1 MTGLESVLATY
12 INVVEQALRYLSRYF
27 RTVRLGPVSIELRT
41 AAEREFGQTIEKIA
55 RAQENLTEA
64 IAAIDDVKTKYTDEK
79 TRLDELIA
87 QVRIKR
93 AEYERAA
100 QDLVRTKEL
109 LAEDQERLRRLLG
122 LNDRRSKIVGFI
134 SGVLAS
140 LTTAVIWFVLPWLWR
155 LIAAAAATQ

>member
-1 MTGLESVLATY
+1 MIGLESVLADY
-12 INVVEQALRYLSRYF
+12 INAVELGLRYLSRYF

-41 AAEREFGQTIEKIA
+41 AAEKQFGGTIEKIA

-64 IAAIDDVKTKYTDEK
+64 IAAIDDVKAKYTDEK
-79 TRLDELIA
+79 KGLDELIG
-87 QVRIKR
+87 QVRLKR
-93 AEYERAA
+93 AEYELAA
-100 QDLVRTKEL
+100 QDLVKTKEL

-140 LTTAVIWFVLPWLWR
+140 LAAAAIWFVVPHLWR
-155 LIAAAAATQ
+155 LVAAVIAAQ